1 MNDKNNTSLYF
12 FLGFFGGTVVFMI
25 VIVIIMIIFTAA
37 SMLFAHDTPQDAKPI
52 PVQIIEVREKMD
64 WEIKEELNPFRKTV
78 QGRLGVVHFGTPA
91 TQSFDYSRQRLNGGA
106 VFDSKNRFLGLDTM
120 SPTSRIRPSS
130 PDETA
135 AAPPPVQEEP
145 SRYRT
150 APSSNTIAPAAVGSY
165 RPENVRAT
173 RSPNFFDQPGIMNP
187 VPAET
192 QENAPPIEQR
202 WFRDI
207 ESLRGGNQLQS
218 IGNLRS
224 GGGNSMSGEAVAVG
238 GMQSEVP
245 LTPAVSGFG
254 NPPVNNTVNFQVSPR
269 NFERQLE
276 EAIQTSPGV
285 HLLSPVQV
293 TYQNGT
299 AIVRGVVAN
308 QQNKVEAGKVLL
320 NVQGVKQVNNQ
331 LTVVP
336 LDPVRL
342 PIIEPK

>member
-1 MNDKNNTSLYF
+1 MKNC
-12 FLGFFGGTVVFMI
+12 FLLFVCV
-25 VIVIIMIIFTAA
+25 VIIVVVAIFIAGRIVSIEVFGQTVE
-37 SMLFAHDTPQDAKPI
+37 PI
-52 PVQIIEVREKMD
+52 PVQIIEVREKEN

-135 AAPPPVQEEP
+135 AAPPSVQEEP

-150 APSSNTIAPAAVGSY
+150 VPSSNTIAPAAVGSY

-207 ESLRGGNQLQS
+207 ESLRGGNQLPS

-238 GMQSEVP
+238 GA
-245 LTPAVSGFG
+245 TNPAVNQPV
-254 NPPVNNTVNFQVSPR
+254 NPPVNNNTVNFQVSPR

-308 QQNKVEAGKVLL
+308 QQNKIEAGKVLL